1 MSQID
6 PLDRR
11 ALGILSRAMNKQL
24 GVSNLVSREVSRAFE
39 TGKLKDKNRAG
50 LLFDSLPG
58 WQKIEVQR
66 EADDQAYILME
77 QKKSNTGREWNISKL
92 EGKKNVLPD
101 NFSTRLPTFLVE

>member
-6 PLDRR
+6 PIDRR

-24 GVSNLVSREVSRAFE
+24 GVSNLVSREVTRAFE

-58 WQKIEVQR
+58 WQKIEVHR

-77 QKKSNTGREWNISKL
+77 QKKRNTAREWNIATPN
-92 EGKKNVLPD
+92 EKKSVVPS
-101 NFSTRLPTFLVE
+101 NFPSRLPTFLVE